1 MSLRPT
7 VVNLLMT
14 KTMYDTILVPTDGSK
29 VAEKAVE
36 HAIDLAQKYDAKL
49 HALYVV
55 DTDAVDIGLGTEQVE
70 RIKAGKFGE
79 MEELQNR
86 AKKATNAVG
95 EAAAEHG
102 IEVIEDVAAGRPHRS
117 IDEYAKKNDIDLIVM
132 GSKGRSG
139 VRRALLGSV
148 TERTLRSTYIPVLV
162 VDFRE
167 EDD

>member
-1 MSLRPT
+1 
-7 VVNLLMT
+7 MT

-70 RIKAGKFGE
+70 RIKAGKFDE

-117 IDEYAKKNDIDLIVM
+117 INEYAKKNDIDLIVM

>member
-1 MSLRPT
+1 
-7 VVNLLMT
+7 MT

-95 EAAAEHG
+95 EVAAEHG

>member
-1 MSLRPT
+1 
-7 VVNLLMT
+7 MT

-36 HAIDLAQKYDAKL
+36 HSIDLAQKYDAKL